1 MTDPAPKGLA
11 VVTGSPGSGKSA
23 LLALPVLLTEQS
35 WRTDLL
41 RAAKPASLIQR
52 TAGLVPADTPV
63 IAIHARG
70 LNTDQV
76 AAVLAQELGRDSR
89 TASALLDDLDARPE
103 PSRRI
108 LIVDAVDEAA
118 SPTLLGGLLV
128 PLARQRGLRVA
139 VGARRHVLSAAGEVD
154 LTIDLDTRDYQDPQA
169 LTDYI
174 HELLIASE
182 EPGVTTAYQRG
193 STPELSD
200 RNGTARV
207 VAAAIAERATARGGT
222 SESFLIGRLLALAVR
237 DRPEAADVTSP
248 AWQFQL
254 PASVAE
260 AFDEDLARL
269 GDKQALARVLLET
282 LAWAKGPGMPWENIW
297 VQVAR
302 ALARLSTR
310 HPPSITNEEIRW
322 LLARA
327 GAYVV
332 EDVGPG
338 NGRCSGR
345 SMTCSQCTC
354 GASRT
359 PSRSAQTRPL
369 RADGSAAAIGRSKP
383 SRALFLLLCK
393 PMRTPGRTGNPRT
406 HTYAPTSHNMQPLPG
421 QRRPRNYCKT
431 QTSSPWPTRERLF
444 PELPAPPLGTLDT
457 EPPITY
463 RRTAFDLA
471 SRMQEK
477 LQDAL
482 DLLQDAMHAMDQ
494 LERRGSQP
502 PGIGGWEYVDQLA
515 VHEQLAASVI
525 NPARVVESSADRVVS
540 VFAKAEVDVRQL
552 TSLKLG
558 INPTRLST
566 TAQAVSGLEDLSRRL
581 LTRVT
586 LADDDLHARSRLCS
600 DYHTPLEILYRARTH
615 IEHARVLA
623 DSIRKGLVH

>member
-1 MTDPAPKGLA
+1 MQAINDAHAGHAQQQARVFHASGRIHWHPPVLPQSQPSGLPVRPTVADQQHWLSRLRGGPQESTTGFYLTGKTGRLRAAEHLARWMTDPAPKGLA

-269 GDKQALARVLLET
+269 GDKQALARGLLET

-338 NGRCSGR
+338 
-345 SMTCSQCTC
+345 
-354 GASRT
+354 RT
-359 PSRSAQTRPL
+359 V
-369 RADGSAAAIGRSKP
+369 GV
-383 SRALFLLLCK
+383 
-393 PMRTPGRTGNPRT
+393 
-406 HTYAPTSHNMQPLPG
+406 
-421 QRRPRNYCKT
+421 
-431 QTSSPWPTRERLF
+431 
-444 PELPAPPLGTLDT
+444 PAVP
-457 EPPITY
+457 
-463 RRTAFDLA
+463 
-471 SRMQEK
+471 
-477 LQDAL
+477 
-482 DLLQDAMHAMDQ
+482 
-494 LERRGSQP
+494 
-502 PGIGGWEYVDQLA
+502 
-515 VHEQLAASVI
+515 
-525 NPARVVESSADRVVS
+525 
-540 VFAKAEVDVRQL
+540 
-552 TSLKLG
+552 
-558 INPTRLST
+558 
-566 TAQAVSGLEDLSRRL
+566 
-581 LTRVT
+581 
-586 LADDDLHARSRLCS
+586 
-600 DYHTPLEILYRARTH
+600 
-615 IEHARVLA
+615 
-623 DSIRKGLVH
+623 